1 MKPMD
6 RPSTKSPFNVPKET
20 SSLHSSCEN
29 APHER
34 IMSTKETAIQP
45 STFRMRF
52 ARLRVVSCSTSNAKS
67 RIGVDLKCC
76 FANSL
81 MMTTRWSGFARD
93 LMRCPMPMMSWLDF
107 FIFSMKSFGLRPLS
121 CASENIFAA
130 SSRAPPNLG
139 PMVSS
144 PLQSDDTRSF
154 PARALT
160 MVLWAPL
167 TAGPWS
173 AVTIKTISM
182 NFAQAGGSCRRNQ
195 SNETTPPTPR
205 SRSKTSE
212 IVTPQYLSS
221 SPRSSA
227 MEEMKF
233 AGLRTMPNFFAQV

>member
-1 MKPMD
+1 MKPME
-6 RPSTKSPFNVPKET
+6 RPRTKSPFSVPKDT
-20 SSLHSSCEN
+20 SSSHSSREK
-29 APHER
+29 APQER
-34 IMSTKETAIQP
+34 IMSTKDTAMQP

-52 ARLRVVSCSTSNAKS
+52 ARLRVVSCSTARAKS
-67 RIGVDLKCC
+67 RIGVALKCC

-81 MMTTRWSGFARD
+81 MMTTRWSGFAKD
-93 LMRCPMPMMSWLDF
+93 FTLWPMPMMSWLDF
-107 FIFSMKSFGLRPLS
+107 FILSMNSLGPMPLS

-130 SSRAPPNLG
+130 SSKAPPNRG